1 MEHKLVIDY
10 YTDTLCVWAWIA
22 QRRVDE
28 LNKHFGD
35 AIAWR
40 YHSVNIFGDTA
51 AKIERQWSDRGLYEG
66 FGKHV
71 LDSASA
77 YEDAPVNPAIWAQ
90 IRPTTSAN
98 AHLFLKAVEL
108 SHSPKESIALALS
121 LRTAFFVEA
130 EDIGS
135 YEILMKVS
143 TSTGLDETKI
153 SQAIKDGS
161 ALAALM
167 SDYQR
172 ANELAIKG
180 SPSYVMD
187 GGRQTLY
194 GNVGY
199 RVLQVNIE
207 ELLNNPTS
215 EASWC

>member
-1 MEHKLVIDY
+1 MDREIVIDY
-10 YTDTLCVWAWIA
+10 YTDVLCVWAWIA
-22 QRRVDE
+22 QRRIEELDE
-28 LNKHFGD
+28 QFGD
-35 AIAWR
+35 AIKWR
-40 YHSVNIFGDTA
+40 YHYVDIFGDTA
-51 AKIERQWSDRGLYEG
+51 AKMERQWSDRGLFEG

-77 YEDAPVNPAIWAQ
+77 YEDAPANPAIWARV
-90 IRPTTSAN
+90 RPTTSAN

-108 SHSPKESIALALS
+108 SHSPQESIALALS
-121 LRTAFFVEA
+121 LRTAFFVQA
-130 EDIGS
+130 EDLGS

-143 TSTGLDETKI
+143 TDKGLDETSI
-153 SQAIKDGS
+153 SQVIRDGS

-167 SDYQR
+167 SDYQK

-199 RVLQVNIE
+199 RVLQANIE
-207 ELLNNPTS
+207 ELLSNPTD